1 MKIVDITDI
10 EDVILAKYEI
20 DTNDPNC
27 EGRSNLNEFMY
38 KYCTCTDVLIKN
50 NKYISFKYIE
60 LFNHKYLF
68 ISDKKY
74 SDDITNFLSSI
85 KYNFNNLKELPITEY
100 MNNTNLYFIHD
111 NKYYKI

>member
-38 KYCTCTDVLIKN
+38 K
-50 NKYISFKYIE
+50 F
-60 LFNHKYLF
+60 HK
-68 ISDKKY
+68 
-74 SDDITNFLSSI
+74 FLQI
-85 KYNFNNLKELPITEY
+85 L
-100 MNNTNLYFIHD
+100 
-111 NKYYKI
+111 